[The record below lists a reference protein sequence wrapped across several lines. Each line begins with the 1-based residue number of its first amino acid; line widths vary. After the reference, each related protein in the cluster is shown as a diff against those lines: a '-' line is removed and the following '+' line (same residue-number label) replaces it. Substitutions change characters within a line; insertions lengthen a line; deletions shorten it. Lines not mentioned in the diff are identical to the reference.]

1 MTTCM
6 DPAVA
11 GVSTAANL
19 PAVVASVRGEFAAN
33 NVPDA
38 SAVAVDSA
46 VSDVIAAITRVLTL
60 SLL

>member
-19 PAVVASVRGEFAAN
+19 PFLASVRGEFAAN
-33 NVPDA
+33 NVLDV
-38 SAVAVDSA
+38 SAIAVDSA